1 MTAEAMGGILDA
13 HGGMSYW
20 QSLSTVDLNVS
31 IRGFLFTA
39 KRIPVLRNAAISVN
53 VRKPEVAL
61 EDFPEPG
68 QIAVL
73 DGANRVEIR
82 DLAGN
87 VLSSRTDP
95 RAKFG
100 QWRRSLYWDALDFTY
115 FCGYAMWNYLT
126 LPFLLTHPGVRVD
139 TIGEPSPDGETRLRA
154 RFPSELPTHCP
165 VQDFW
170 FDRDGLLR
178 RHDYTAEVIGSWA
191 RAAHLCEKYRQ
202 FGGLSIPTRR
212 RVYPRGPLGR
222 PLAFPTLVAIDI
234 HEAWPR

>member
-1 MTAEAMGGILDA
+1 MTADAMGGILDA
-13 HGGMSYW
+13 HGGLSYW
-20 QSLSTVDLNVS
+20 KSLSTVDLNVS

-126 LPFLLTHPGVRVD
+126 LPFLLTYPGVRVD
-139 TIGEPSPDGETRLRA
+139 TVGESSADGETRLRA
-154 RFPSELPTHCP
+154 RFPSDLPTHCP
-165 VQDFW
+165 VQEFW
-170 FDRDGLLR
+170 FDGDGLLR

-191 RAAHLCEKYRQ
+191 RAAHLCQKYRQ
-202 FGGLSIPTRR
+202 FGGLSVPTRR
-212 RVYPRGPLGR
+212 RVHPRGPLGR
-222 PLAFPTLVAIDI
+222 PLGFPTLVAIDI